1 MTSGLEL
8 VELIRSERAQPPS
21 GIRTLG
27 LDKAHT
33 WIRKVE
39 PGHVELKWEVDADHL
54 NLEGAV
60 ICSWIAALADQGLFF
75 ASNTL
80 CAEGEGTRMS
90 DLRLSCL
97 RNITGGEV
105 RIDARVR
112 ERVDDTMFCTCEF
125 LGEDGLLYA
134 QVTAVVDVRR

>member
-1 MTSGLEL
+1 MTSGREL
-8 VELIRSERAQPPS
+8 VELIRAEKADPPS
-21 GIRTLG
+21 DIRTLG
-27 LDKAHT
+27 LDRAHT
-33 WIRKVE
+33 WITKME
-39 PGHVELKWEVDADHL
+39 PGHVELEWEVGEDHL

-60 ICSWIAALADQGLFF
+60 ICSWTAALADQALFF

-80 CAEGEGTRMS
+80 CAKGEGTRMS

-97 RNITGGEV
+97 RNITGGKV

-112 ERVDDTMFCTCEF
+112 ERVDDTMFCVCEF
-125 LGEDGLLYA
+125 VGDDGLLYV